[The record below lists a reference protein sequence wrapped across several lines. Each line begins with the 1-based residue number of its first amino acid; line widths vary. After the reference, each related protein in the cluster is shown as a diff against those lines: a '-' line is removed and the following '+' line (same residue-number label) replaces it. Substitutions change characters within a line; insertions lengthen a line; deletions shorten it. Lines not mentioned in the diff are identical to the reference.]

1 MSNYSSELIVCPKWR
16 ASLKIIGKIA
26 FIVIFTGVILAL
38 GFWLLMMS
46 NMGSVYLPN
55 ICNGCLD
62 TSIRMTLLVVGI
74 SLWILVAAW
83 IIWHILLYLYHLM
96 KHNQ

>member
-1 MSNYSSELIVCPKWR
+1 MSNYPSELTICPKWR

-26 FIVIFTGVILAL
+26 FIVICTEVILAL

-74 SLWILVAAW
+74 GLWVLVATW

-96 KHNQ
+96 KHNP

>member
-26 FIVIFTGVILAL
+26 FIVICTGVILAL

-55 ICNGCLD
+55 TCNGCLD
-62 TSIRMTLLVVGI
+62 ASIRMTLLVVGI
-74 SLWILVAAW
+74 GLWMLVAAW
-83 IIWHILLYLYHLM
+83 IIWHILLYFYHLI
-96 KHNQ
+96 KRNQ

>member
-1 MSNYSSELIVCPKWR
+1 MSNYSSELAACPKWR
-16 ASLKIIGKIA
+16 ASLKMIGKIA
-26 FIVIFTGVILAL
+26 FIVICTGVILAL

-46 NMGSVYLPN
+46 NMGPAYLPN

-62 TSIRMTLLVVGI
+62 IWVRMMLLVVGI
-74 SLWILVAAW
+74 SLWVLVAAW
-83 IIWHILLYLYHLM
+83 IIWHILLYLYHLI